1 MWAIIP
7 IKKIQDAK
15 QRLNSVLSPSE
26 RRDLSLN
33 MFEDVLSTLKSVPE
47 LERVM
52 VATVCPNASR
62 IAGKYGVYVFSS
74 NLDNI
79 ETFHVH

>member
-1 MWAIIP
+1 MWALIP
-7 IKKIQDAK
+7 IKKIQNAK
-15 QRLNSVLSPSE
+15 QRLHSVLSSSE

-52 VATVCPNASR
+52 VVTVCPNASR
-62 IAGKYGVYVFSS
+62 IAGKYGVLS
-74 NLDNI
+74 LI
-79 ETFHVH
+79 HI